1 MDEERE
7 KKNEKN
13 GGSDMKNKKKL
24 SLIVKSQE
32 TFGISLWV
40 DKTFDEEH
48 DSDVMKKLLKDFPK
62 ESRRTIFPERDEVEM
77 MNEGEMKNIPQHY
90 LTKDGVVKSVSL
102 DS

>member
-1 MDEERE
+1 ML
-7 KKNEKN
+7 
-13 GGSDMKNKKKL
+13 GKKKL

-32 TFGISLWV
+32 YFGISLWV
-40 DKTFDEEH
+40 DNDFDEEH
-48 DSDVMKKLLKDFPK
+48 NSNVMKKLLRDFPK
-62 ESRRTIFPERDEVEM
+62 SKRRVIFPQRDEVEM

>member
-1 MDEERE
+1 
-7 KKNEKN
+7 
-13 GGSDMKNKKKL
+13 MKNKKKL

-32 TFGISLWV
+32 YFGISLWV

-62 ESRRTIFPERDEVEM
+62 DSRRTIFPERDEVEM

-90 LTKDGVVKSVSL
+90 LTKDGVVKSLTV
-102 DS
+102 

>member
-1 MDEERE
+1 
-7 KKNEKN
+7 
-13 GGSDMKNKKKL
+13 MKNKKKL

-40 DKTFDEEH
+40 DKSFDEEH

-62 ESRRTIFPERDEVEM
+62 SKRRVIFPQRDEVEM